1 MRLIANKPC
10 SFGGKQFFVG
20 DEIPADLVADA
31 QLQAKYGVLTITN
44 DDGGVSGGQSGTS
57 LSSEDMAE
65 LQEYRELGVT
75 PQQIREMDESYA
87 ALAKELGELKSKT
100 PPAGE
105 IVIYA
110 KGFDYSENGGVAAE
124 IPATPDEIKMVFGIL
139 QMTAE
144 EVTKAIADVK
154 EKNVLALIYSVDSRK
169 TVKDAAKK
177 QADTLSSAESN

>member
-1 MRLIANKPC
+1 MRLIAKKPC
-10 SFGGKQFFVG
+10 SFGGRQFFVG
-20 DEIPADLVADA
+20 DEIPADLVADPKLQEHYG
-31 QLQAKYGVLTITN
+31 QLAIAN

-87 ALAKELGELKSKT
+87 ALAKELGELKNET
-100 PPAGE
+100 PSDGE
-105 IVIYA
+105 IVIHA
-110 KGFDYSENGGVAAE
+110 RGFDYSENGGIATEVS
-124 IPATPDEIKMVFGIL
+124 ATPDEVKMVFGIL

-144 EVTKAIADVK
+144 EVIKAIADVK
-154 EKNVLALIYSVDSRK
+154 EKNVLTLIYAVDGRK

-177 QADTLSSAESN
+177 QADTLSSAENN

>member
-10 SFGGKQFFVG
+10 SFGGKQFFSG
-20 DEIPADLVADA
+20 DEIPADIVTDA
-31 QLQAKYGVLTITN
+31 QLQARYGVLTIAN
-44 DDGGVSGGQSGTS
+44 GDGEVSGGQSGTS

-75 PQQIREMDESYA
+75 PQQIREMDENYA
-87 ALAKELGELKSKT
+87 ILAKELGELKNET
-100 PPAGE
+100 PSAGE
-105 IVIYA
+105 IVIYSR
-110 KGFDYSENGGVAAE
+110 GFDYSENGGIAIEV
-124 IPATPDEIKMVFGIL
+124 PATPDEIKMIFAIL

-144 EVTKAIADVK
+144 EAIKAIIDVK
-154 EKNVLALIYSVDSRK
+154 EKNILTIIYSADSRK

>member
-31 QLQAKYGVLTITN
+31 QLQEKYGVLTITN
-44 DDGGVSGGQSGTS
+44 NNGGVSGGQSGTS
-57 LSSEDMAE
+57 LSSGDMAE

-87 ALAKELGELKSKT
+87 ALAKELGELKSET
-100 PPAGE
+100 PPIGE
-105 IVIYA
+105 IIIYA
-110 KGFDYSENGGVAAE
+110 KGFDYSESGVAAE

-169 TVKDAAKK
+169 KVKDAAKK
-177 QADTLSSAESN
+177 QADTLSSTESN